1 MKKSIAV
8 LGLGEYGMSLVRA
21 LNDMGA
27 DVLAADRDEENV
39 NAVAD
44 FCVAAVCTDLEKE
57 ENLISLGLQGMDV
70 VVVSMGR
77 NLEASILAVAVAKEL
92 GVPLIVAKSSSARM
106 SSILRKVGANRVIVP
121 EEYAGMRSASML
133 ISDAVTDYFQVDS
146 NLCLVEVQPPEAWI
160 GKTQIELNAQNG
172 FPIHIA
178 ASKSGDSG
186 WEMAGQ
192 EQPVQ
197 ENSKLLLVL
206 ERKNLSKLGNE
217 S

>member
-27 DVLAADRDEENV
+27 DVLAADRDEENM

-92 GVPLIVAKSSSARM
+92 GVPLIVAKSSSVRM

-133 ISDAVTDYFQVDS
+133 ISASPSMSAVSSREDS
-146 NLCLVEVQPPEAWI
+146 PYTIRQAMEWSFSFSEAVGTFTNCTSAPPSM
-160 GKTQIELNAQNG
+160 KVS
-172 FPIHIA
+172 
-178 ASKSGDSG
+178 ASCGCFTTIS
-186 WEMAGQ
+186 
-192 EQPVQ
+192 
-197 ENSKLLLVL
+197 VL
-206 ERKNLSKLGNE
+206 YSPGRISVNQ
-217 S
+217 